1 MARLGLPLRIRSFEC
16 SAPRGTRPLG
26 RLHRHRRSRSC
37 RRACPSG
44 LRVRRGAGL
53 AHDPREHGHAGPS
66 PGARREARK
75 DRDLLSGEGGIR
87 TLGTLWVHTLS
98 RRAPSAARAPLR
110 RANRRKCR
118 REVQGDGA
126 RCGSS
131 SAHEAHSVVAGRG
144 GMDGTPPSPR
154 PPGRRRR
161 PRRRHGG
168 GNHPSAPRP
177 PAAVVPEVSR
187 LAATTSGS
195 DRLDAAEAAEA
206 FAEVVRR
213 IDFESLSSTRLARLL
228 QVLIATFVD
237 HERVQVLFSL
247 LATAPFRRA
256 FDAAAEALPPEVADA
271 FAPLR
276 SVHRRLLEEPSA
288 AETPALLARGMEQI
302 LSAPDPVLR
311 AYPEDLRAGLLE
323 LALRPEIPSALS
335 DRAAGALLATVP
347 REGRTYPHLALRRAA
362 QLLERHADDRA
373 GRVLD
378 GLHRTRPDVP
388 AAAHWH
394 AALDARRLGRVALA
408 GELPARGRLAP
419 GFWLDGQRPVWLR
432 TAAGPEAERLV
443 AEARL
448 QGALALP
455 AVAPV
460 VEHGVASAI
469 PYVAV
474 SGPGRP
480 LLLDAA
486 PPFEL
491 ARGLLLAAA
500 AARILRALALAGATL
515 PDAAPERFLYAPP
528 STLVLAD
535 LDGVE
540 QHAAADAAAL
550 HAPLAF
556 TLARA
561 LVPSGGAGALAPEMA
576 TALARTLA
584 EPPQLGDL
592 IRVLDR
598 VALRAGRA

>member
-1 MARLGLPLRIRSFEC
+1 
-16 SAPRGTRPLG
+16 
-26 RLHRHRRSRSC
+26 
-37 RRACPSG
+37 
-44 LRVRRGAGL
+44 
-53 AHDPREHGHAGPS
+53 
-66 PGARREARK
+66 
-75 DRDLLSGEGGIR
+75 
-87 TLGTLWVHTLS
+87 
-98 RRAPSAARAPLR
+98 
-110 RANRRKCR
+110 
-118 REVQGDGA
+118 
-126 RCGSS
+126 
-131 SAHEAHSVVAGRG
+131 
-144 GMDGTPPSPR
+144 MDGTPPSPR

-177 PAAVVPEVSR
+177 PTAVVPEVSR
-187 LAATTSGS
+187 LAATPSGS
-195 DRLDAAEAAEA
+195 DRLDAAEVAEMKEHLAFLRRHKDLLRLKLNAAEDLLVNGQREPSERGVCHHLLAKVDRGVIEAAVQREPLRSDPSARARMLAGAIRLTADVGVLLAYLETLAQVRSRAEAAEA

-256 FDAAAEALPPEVADA
+256 FDAAAAALPPEVADA

-288 AETPALLARGMEQI
+288 AEAPALLARGMEQV

-311 AYPEDLRAGLLE
+311 AYPEDVRAGLLE

-335 DRAAGALLATVP
+335 DRAAGALLATLP
-347 REGRTYPHLALRRAA
+347 REGRTYPRLALRRAA

-373 GRVLD
+373 RDVLD
-378 GLHRTRPDVP
+378 GLHRTRPDVH
-388 AAAHWH
+388 AAARWH
-394 AALDARRLGRVALA
+394 AALEARRLGRVALA
-408 GELPARGRLAP
+408 GELPAHGRLAP

-432 TAAGPEAERLV
+432 TAAAPEAERLV

-455 AVAPV
+455 AIAPV

-515 PDAAPERFLYAPP
+515 PDAAPERFLYGPP

-556 TLARA
+556 ALARV

-576 TALARTLA
+576 NALARTLA
-584 EPPQLGDL
+584 EPRELCDL
-592 IRVLDR
+592 ISVLDR

>member
-1 MARLGLPLRIRSFEC
+1 M
-16 SAPRGTRPLG
+16 
-26 RLHRHRRSRSC
+26 
-37 RRACPSG
+37 
-44 LRVRRGAGL
+44 
-53 AHDPREHGHAGPS
+53 
-66 PGARREARK
+66 
-75 DRDLLSGEGGIR
+75 
-87 TLGTLWVHTLS
+87 
-98 RRAPSAARAPLR
+98 
-110 RANRRKCR
+110 
-118 REVQGDGA
+118 
-126 RCGSS
+126 
-131 SAHEAHSVVAGRG
+131 
-144 GMDGTPPSPR
+144 
-154 PPGRRRR
+154 
-161 PRRRHGG
+161 
-168 GNHPSAPRP
+168 
-177 PAAVVPEVSR
+177 SR
-187 LAATTSGS
+187 LAATASGS
-195 DRLDAAEAAEA
+195 ERLDAAEVAEMKEHLVFLRRHKDLLRLKLNATEDLLVNGQRDPSERGVCHHLLAKVDRGVIEAAVQREPLRSDAGARARMLAGAIRLTADVGVLLAYLETLAQVRSRAESATA

-213 IDFESLSSTRLARLL
+213 IDFESVSSTRLARLL

-256 FDAAAEALPPEVADA
+256 FDAAAAALPPDVADA

-276 SVHRRLLEEPSA
+276 SVHRRLLEEPGA
-288 AETPALLARGMEQI
+288 NDAPALLARGMEQI

-311 AYPEDLRAGLLE
+311 AYPEALRAGLLA
-323 LALRPEIPSALS
+323 LALRPETPSALA
-335 DRAAGALLATVP
+335 DRAAGALLATLP
-347 REGRTYPHLALRRAA
+347 REGHTYPRLALRRAA

-373 GRVLD
+373 RVVLD
-378 GLHRTRPDVP
+378 DLHRARPDVRALAP
-388 AAAHWH
+388 LR

-419 GFWLDGQRPVWLR
+419 AFWLDGQRPVWLR
-432 TAAGPEAERLV
+432 TAAAPEAERLV
-443 AEARL
+443 AEARF

-455 AVAPV
+455 AIAPV

-515 PDAAPERFLYAPP
+515 PDAAPERFLYGPP

-556 TLARA
+556 ALARV

-576 TALARTLA
+576 TPSRARS
-584 EPPQLGDL
+584 PS
-592 IRVLDR
+592 
-598 VALRAGRA
+598 RASWVT